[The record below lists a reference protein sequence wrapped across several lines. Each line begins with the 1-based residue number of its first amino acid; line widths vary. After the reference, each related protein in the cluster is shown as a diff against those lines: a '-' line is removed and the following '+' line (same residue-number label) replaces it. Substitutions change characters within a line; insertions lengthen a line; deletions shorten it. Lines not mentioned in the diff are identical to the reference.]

1 MIGRDATVS
10 SRGRAE
16 GHDSV
21 SSMRAKSLGYLPR
34 LVVRQR
40 RPPTAVALPSSIP
53 QQTGRTSLVAEL
65 VRVGVT
71 QEELE
76 VAARAYDIRD
86 ARDALVDMLSAE
98 RSEAGNAAI
107 GWTGVAVALLVG
119 DLTLISSIQSYIYGA
134 IELVAVVAMSCATVA
149 SFLTARYYAFKARR
163 IARKSINVRLI
174 LGRSAR

>member
-1 MIGRDATVS
+1 
-10 SRGRAE
+10 
-16 GHDSV
+16 
-21 SSMRAKSLGYLPR
+21 
-34 LVVRQR
+34 
-40 RPPTAVALPSSIP
+40 
-53 QQTGRTSLVAEL
+53 